1 MMALISRFRWFT
13 RTLIALTA
21 ALLLTLAST
30 ALAFASPGGITLLQL
45 SSDPYTNNTSQHQ
58 TEVEPDSFAFGSTI
72 VSAFQA
78 GRFYNG
84 GSSNIGW
91 ATSTDSGKDWTN
103 GFLPGTTVYATPAGS
118 YARISDPAVAY
129 DAAHRTWI
137 ISSLALSKVNAPAV
151 LVSLSTNGGTTWST
165 PITVVSEAKTNFDKD
180 WIACDDTSTSKFYG
194 HCYVEWD
201 VASSSQL
208 IEMSTSTNGG
218 LVWSTP
224 QTTANQADGIGGE
237 PLVQPNGTVIV
248 PISNPPFTQLLSF
261 VSTDGGASWSSTVV
275 AAQTPF
281 YTEEAK
287 IRTGFQSAAMDGSGK
302 VYVVWS
308 GCSFESGCTAND
320 LIMSTTTDGINW
332 STPRLIPIDP
342 VGSGVDHIIP
352 ALAVDLTTSGSSAH
366 LALTYYYFP
375 NASCSTNTCQLNVG
389 YVSSTDGGTTW
400 SAKTQLAGPMMLTW
414 LANTTSGYMVGDYVG
429 TSIVHGQAFPIIA
442 VATAPVKQTLE
453 EAIYTEAGGLQV

>member
-1 MMALISRFRWFT
+1 MALISRFRWLT

-21 ALLLTLAST
+21 AMLFTLTST

-58 TEVEPDSFAFGSTI
+58 TEVEPDSFSFGSTI
-72 VSAFQA
+72 VSAFQV

-91 ATSTDSGKDWTN
+91 ATSTDSGKSWTN

-129 DAAHRTWI
+129 DAAHHTWI
-137 ISSLALSKVNAPAV
+137 ISSLAISSNIAPAV
-151 LVSLSTNGGTTWST
+151 LVSLSTDGGMTWST
-165 PITVVSEAKTNFDKD
+165 PLSVVNAAKTNFDKD
-180 WIACDDTSTSKFYG
+180 WIACDNTSTSKFYG

-201 VASSSQL
+201 VSSSSQL

-218 LVWSTP
+218 LVWSPP
-224 QTTANQADGIGGE
+224 QATASQTDGIGGQ

-308 GCSFESGCTAND
+308 GCSFESSCTAND
-320 LIMSTTTDGINW
+320 LIMSTTTDGTDW
-332 STPRLIPIDP
+332 STPQLIPVDP

-352 ALAVDLTTSGSSAH
+352 ALAVDATTSGSSAH

-389 YVSSTDGGTTW
+389 YVSSTDGGKTW

-414 LANTTSGYMVGDYVG
+414 LANTTSGFMVGDYVG
-429 TSIVHGQAFPIIA
+429 ASIVHGLAFPIIA
-442 VATAPVKQTLE
+442 VATPPAKQTLN
-453 EAIYTEAGGLQV
+453 EAIYTVAGGLQV

>member
-1 MMALISRFRWFT
+1 MALIYRFRWLT
-13 RTLIALTA
+13 RTLIALA
-21 ALLLTLAST
+21 VAILFILAST
-30 ALAFASPGGITLLQL
+30 ALAFASSGGITLLRL
-45 SSDPYTNNTSQHQ
+45 SSDPYTNNKSQHQ
-58 TEVEPDSFAFGSTI
+58 TEVEPDSFSFGSTI
-72 VSAFQA
+72 VSDFQV

-91 ATSTDSGKDWTN
+91 ATSADSGKSWTN
-103 GFLPGTTVYATPAGS
+103 GFLPGTTVYATPAGP

-129 DAAHRTWI
+129 DAAHHTWI

-165 PITVVSEAKTNFDKD
+165 PITVVSAPKTNFDKD
-180 WIACDDTSTSKFYG
+180 WVACDDTSTSKFYG

-201 VASSSQL
+201 VSSSSQI

-218 LVWSTP
+218 LVWSAP
-224 QTTANQADGIGGE
+224 QTTANQTDGIGGQ

-281 YTEEAK
+281 YTEVAK
-287 IRTGFQSAAMDGSGK
+287 IRTGFQSAAMDRSGK

-332 STPRLIPIDP
+332 STPQLIPIDP
-342 VGSGVDHIIP
+342 VGSGIDHIIP
-352 ALAVDLTTSGSSAH
+352 ALAVDPTTSGGSAH
-366 LALTYYYFP
+366 LALTYYYLP
-375 NASCSTNTCQLNVG
+375 NASCATNACQLNVG
-389 YVSSTDGGTTW
+389 YVFSNDSGNTW

-414 LANTTSGYMVGDYVG
+414 LANTTSGYMIGDYVG
-429 TSIVHGQAFPIIA
+429 TSVVNGLAFPIIP
-442 VATAPVKQTLE
+442 VATAPVKQTLN
-453 EAIYTEAGGLQV
+453 EAIYTVAGGLEV